1 MDQTK
6 PSSSEFSDPTT
17 LRRTSSDRP
26 PITYTTIPSE
36 MPGSPYIQ
44 PERPW
49 KRTLKRSEYQD
60 TDEGYAALRDTM
72 ILCYNRYNTPK
83 KWLEW
88 TWNEQNSSVEDRR
101 EGYCPL
107 SVRTLDFECA
117 QCNTCG
123 VLYESMSFSG
133 EVRYISDVSHTEVVQ
148 SYSGHLKESPFC
160 LCSDYVNP
168 RILEPNEVLK
178 KLSEKSFL
186 FMIYLD
192 TPEPTGHIQFFNTY
206 SRSALSPMCLHTVE
220 ELHSTLYNP

>member
-1 MDQTK
+1 
-6 PSSSEFSDPTT
+6 
-17 LRRTSSDRP
+17 
-26 PITYTTIPSE
+26 

-60 TDEGYAALRDTM
+60 TDESYAALRDTM

-88 TWNEQNSSVEDRR
+88 TWNEQNSSVKDRR

-133 EVRYISDVSHTEVVQ
+133 EVRYISDVIHTEIVQ
-148 SYSGHLKESPFC
+148 PYNGYLKESPFC

-186 FMIYLD
+186 FMIYLN
-192 TPEPTGHIQFFNTY
+192 TPEPTGHIQFFNMY
-206 SRSALSPMCLHTVE
+206 SRSDLSPTCLHTVE
-220 ELHSTLYNP
+220 ELHNKLY